1 MATGTNRNKVALAPG
16 HSLMD
21 WIRLGN
27 SGNDLSGVGG
37 KLISVSRS
45 ELAKHNKKNDA
56 WLAIRGTVY
65 NVTHYM
71 DFHPGGVDELVRGIG
86 TDATKLFSEIHAW
99 VNYESILQ
107 KCIIGRLVNE
117 EIYKLPEVLKSAI
130 EDDLKIDWFQQ
141 LNFLC
146 FVFYTKT
153 PYPEVSMKLK
163 SLSEFDCTL
172 NGITRC
178 VKLHSNI
185 KWPFNVK
192 VVAET
197 GKVQIKLFKKNLALW
212 PTFGSISVAKYYQI
226 NYWKCTLSEIYEVTH
241 NVNFLLFKYEEN
253 VYNHVYP
260 GQHVYIKANL
270 NVGNDVSRPY
280 TPVWPLVE
288 TSKYGQ
294 ILEDKICFLVKTYT
308 HGKLSQYLYSLH
320 PGDNIEVSKPQGLFK
335 FWTSKKSII
344 MLAAGTGLTPMVPII
359 WNALHSSIKVY
370 NVTLLYWNKTK
381 KCIIWKDHLDKL
393 CANYLQRFAVHYM
406 VTNDESLGNVHN
418 NRIDEL
424 IIDKYVPE
432 VTKNSEDNNGICICG
447 PSGFNQL
454 CEKLIIQKGYSPEDY
469 FVFG

>member
-212 PTFGSISVAKYYQI
+212 PTFG
-226 NYWKCTLSEIYEVTH
+226 
-241 NVNFLLFKYEEN
+241 
-253 VYNHVYP
+253 
-260 GQHVYIKANL
+260 
-270 NVGNDVSRPY
+270 NDVSRPY

-393 CANYLQRFAVHYM
+393 CANYLQRYILYWFAVHYM